1 MVDLII
7 PIYNEGNQILKLMKT
22 FQEKLQI
29 NIKVYLCYDHSDD
42 NVFDYKEELSKFNYP
57 IIFTKNISTGP
68 CLAVITGL
76 KQSNSSCKI
85 VYPADD
91 FLNIELIQTMYQKFL
106 EEDADIVV
114 ASRFIKG
121 GSMIGCPILKSL
133 LVRTASS
140 TLYFLSSIPVRD
152 ASNGFRLFSS
162 RLLEKVKIE
171 SKLGFA
177 YSLELLVK
185 CHRMKMNIKEVPAKW
200 EERNVGK
207 SNFKIFKWIKE
218 YLKWYM
224 YGMQTFWLQKKY
236 PIDINEK

>member
-7 PIYNEGNQILKLMKT
+7 PIYNEGEQILKLMKIL
-22 FQEKLQI
+22 QEKLKI
-29 NIKVYLCYDHSDD
+29 NFKVYLCYDHSDD
-42 NVFDYKEELSKFNYP
+42 NIFDYKEELSKFNYP
-57 IIFTKNISTGP
+57 IILTKNISTGP
-68 CLAVITGL
+68 CLAVVTGF
-76 KQSNSSCKI
+76 KQSNSKCKI

-91 FLNIELIQTMYQKFL
+91 FLNIELIETMYQKFL

-133 LVRTASS
+133 FVRTASL
-140 TLYFLSSIPVRD
+140 TLYYLSSIPVRD

-218 YLKWYM
+218 YLKWYI